1 MMEIVHTIGAT
12 AMESMLFEVASTPK
26 PGLVDRRNCG
36 AHDDMDYFTFMS
48 SAAALHASFAAMA
61 ALGIERSSG
70 PVADLLGPLRE
81 IGREAERKM
90 FAATGNVNTHKGMIF
105 TMGILC
111 ACAGWAGGE
120 LPLQS
125 ETLCALAAEM
135 CRGICNRELRGLAEQ
150 ETRTKGERMYL
161 QYGCRGV
168 RGEVESG
175 YETIRTVSLPVYQ
188 KLRMRGLAINDAL
201 VQTLLHLIAKTQD
214 TNIVSRHDPETAAYA
229 RQYAQQVLAQ
239 GGMLT
244 PEGRVAVDAMDD
256 EFIRRWI
263 SPGGCADLLAVTH
276 FLYTIEEKTS

>member
-36 AHDDMDYFTFMS
+36 AHHDMDYFTFMS

-61 ALGIERSSG
+61 ALGIERNSG

-111 ACAGWAGGE
+111 ACAGWAGGK

-135 CRGICNRELRGLAEQ
+135 CRGLCNRELGGLAEQ

-175 YETIRTVSLPVYQ
+175 YETIRKVSLPVYR
-188 KLRMRGLAINDAL
+188 KLRTRGLAINDAL
-201 VQTLLHLIAKTQD
+201 IQTLLHLIAKTQD

-244 PEGRVAVDAMDD
+244 PEGRVAVDAMDE

-276 FLYTIEEKTS
+276 FLYTIEERTS